1 MFRLHRD
8 PNRHKLA
15 SMLEVMFSMGL
26 RPDEILQEVFREYP
40 RVLRRVQEAEYTA
53 ICNIRPYGI
62 RENVHSH
69 VLPNLPTRDALK
81 RAVLRMEALNQDH
94 EERQK
99 LLVFFKWSE
108 WGKMLGVDI
117 VQTQILP
124 RVVVLGGEFF
134 FIF

>member
-1 MFRLHRD
+1 
-8 PNRHKLA
+8 
-15 SMLEVMFSMGL
+15 MLEVAFRTGYKAKNWL
-26 RPDEILQEVFREYP
+26 VEVFQESP
-40 RVLRRVQEAEYTA
+40 RAFRRVQEAEYSVIYKISVHDT
-53 ICNIRPYGI
+53 RSS
-62 RENVHSH
+62 VHSH

-81 RAVLRMEALNQDH
+81 RAVLRMEALSQDDK
-94 EERQK
+94 ERQK